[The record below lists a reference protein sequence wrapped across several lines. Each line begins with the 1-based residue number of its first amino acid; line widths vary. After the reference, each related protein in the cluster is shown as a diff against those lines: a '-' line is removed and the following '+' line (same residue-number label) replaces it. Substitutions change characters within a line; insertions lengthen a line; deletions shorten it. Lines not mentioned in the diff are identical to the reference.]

1 MNLFLSPLIRILVI
15 ILYKP
20 LFTLQTKDMEKVDLG
35 ESHNPKYVIQVNM
48 LQDPRVVINK
58 TVFFIFDEIV

>member
-1 MNLFLSPLIRILVI
+1 MNLFLSPLIRIFVI